1 MNMKNIITKVAAVA
15 LLSFCFV
22 ACSEEEPSGVDTQS
36 LRLSL
41 TPVPEVISATGGSFE
56 SIVVVH
62 QGYTL
67 DVEWDATVDFE
78 PDWVSMSKIQL
89 TGTFEGTYEG
99 DDVSYVHDGI
109 KVTVSPNQSGKHRSA
124 ALRFT
129 VSDGSSII
137 YIITQSK

>member
-1 MNMKNIITKVAAVA
+1 MKNIIAKVTAVA
-15 LLSFCFV
+15 FLSFFFG
-22 ACSEEEPSGVDTQS
+22 ACSKEEPSGADTQS

-62 QGYTL
+62 QGNTL
-67 DVEWDATVDFE
+67 DIEWDATVDFE
-78 PDWVSMSKIQL
+78 PDWVSLNKIQL

-99 DDVSYVHDGI
+99 DDVSYTHDGI
-109 KVTVSPNQSGKHRSA
+109 KVTVSPNQSGKRRIA